1 LLIKLFEYQTVQAE
15 NLKLKDM
22 KKIVLVIFAALFAL
36 GSSFAQPGGDPATR
50 LQRELDG
57 LTTELGLSKDQLEK
71 VTPIVTEGQ
80 KKMSEVSAKMREENA
95 DRTKMREERMKLR
108 NETDQQIKA
117 VVSPDQGVKL
127 DAYRKKQDEERAK
140 RMQEQ
145 QQGQQTPQP
154 QPQPQPTK

>member
-1 LLIKLFEYQTVQAE
+1 VEYWICLVKLFEYQIVKTG
-15 NLKLKDM
+15 NSKSKNM

-57 LTTELGLSKDQLEK
+57 LTAELGLTPAQLEK

-80 KKMSEVSAKMREENA
+80 KKMSEAYAKMREENA
-95 DRTKMREERMKLR
+95 DRTKMREARMKLR
-108 NETDQQIKA
+108 EETDKQIKA
-117 VVSPDQGVKL
+117 VVSPEQGVKL

-145 QQGQQTPQP
+145 QQGQPQP
-154 QPQPQPTK
+154 QPVK